1 MISVGTPAS
10 ITLGWMVPI
19 LGGLGAALLFTVSVL
34 ASARAS
40 RLIGASSTVAWAM
53 AVGFIVTLPVA
64 IVAPPAPDFGNGTLA
79 WFIVSGVG
87 NVAGLLLTY
96 AAYRIGAV
104 AVIVTIASTEGAIAA
119 VLAVIAGEIL
129 VPGAAPI
136 LALIAIGVAITAAG
150 ATSGAEGVPISRER
164 ELRTVLLA
172 TGSAVCFGIGLYA
185 SGRLS
190 SLLPIPWAI
199 LPPRAVGTLLVVLPL
214 LFTRRLRLTR
224 AAAPYVVA
232 VGLAEVL
239 GYISYVIGAQQAIA
253 IAAVLATLFAPIS
266 AVAAYFLFRERLV
279 TRQIVGIALVVV
291 GVTILGA
298 LQH

>member
-1 MISVGTPAS
+1 
-10 ITLGWMVPI
+10 MVPI

-104 AVIVTIASTEGAIAA
+104 AVVVTIASTEGAIAA
-119 VLAVIAGEIL
+119 VLAVIAGEVL

-136 LALIAIGVAITAAG
+136 LALIAVGVAVTAAG

-172 TGSAVCFGIGLYA
+172 IGSAACFGIGLYA

-199 LPPRAVGTLLVVLPL
+199 LPPRAVGMLLVVLPL
-214 LFTRRLRLTR
+214 VLTRRLRLTR

-232 VGLAEVL
+232 VGLAEVF
-239 GYISYVIGAQQAIA
+239 GYISYVVGAQQAIA
-253 IAAVLATLFAPIS
+253 ISAVLATLFAPIS

-279 TRQIVGIALVVV
+279 TRQVVGIALVVV
-291 GVTILGA
+291 GVTILGFV
-298 LQH
+298 QS

>member
-1 MISVGTPAS
+1 
-10 ITLGWMVPI
+10 MVPV
-19 LGGLGAALLFTVSVL
+19 LGGLGAALMFTVSVL

-53 AVGFIVTLPVA
+53 AVGFIVTMPVA
-64 IVAPPAPDFGNGTLA
+64 LVVPPAPDFSNGSLP
-79 WFIVSGVG
+79 WFFVSGIG

-119 VLAVIAGEIL
+119 ILAVIAGEVL

-136 LALIAIGVAITAAG
+136 LALIAVGVAVTAAG

-164 ELRTVLLA
+164 ELRTVVLA
-172 TGSAVCFGIGLYA
+172 IGSAACFGIGLYA

-199 LPPRAVGTLLVVLPL
+199 LPPRVVGSLVLVLPL
-214 LFTRRLRLTR
+214 IFMRRLRLTR
-224 AAAPYVVA
+224 AAAPYVIA
-232 VGLAEVL
+232 VGLAEVF
-239 GYISYVIGAQQAIA
+239 GYISFVIGAQQAIA
-253 IAAVLATLFAPIS
+253 ISAVLATMFAPFS
-266 AVAAYFLFRERLV
+266 AIAAYFLFRERLV
-279 TRQIVGIALVVV
+279 TRQVVGIVFVVV
-291 GVTILGA
+291 GVAILGIV
-298 LQH
+298 QS